1 MGGARKAEPGLAG
14 GRACGGPWRSPK
26 SRLLLSSIRLPDGKP
41 NSSGASSVP
50 GTITYRRRLGASS
63 SLGTHARQVCAGRAG
78 GRGAGRRVLGGGGLD
93 GARDRPRSRGEA
105 AASPERAQTALYQN
119 KRSERR
125 AGQSGDPARGGRGR
139 NWESWV
145 PPPKVESEKCD
156 ISEGRFL
163 TKTRLF
169 CPTPTTLPD
178 LDKVFGITAGG

>member
-1 MGGARKAEPGLAG
+1 M
-14 GRACGGPWRSPK
+14 
-26 SRLLLSSIRLPDGKP
+26 
-41 NSSGASSVP
+41 
-50 GTITYRRRLGASS
+50 
-63 SLGTHARQVCAGRAG
+63 
-78 GRGAGRRVLGGGGLD
+78 D

>member
-1 MGGARKAEPGLAG
+1 MGRRLAG

-26 SRLLLSSIRLPDGKP
+26 SRLLHSSIRLPDGKP

-63 SLGTHARQVCAGRAG
+63 SPGTHARKVRAGRAG
-78 GRGAGRRVLGGGGLD
+78 GRGARRRVLGGLG
-93 GARDRPRSRGEA
+93 RSPGSA
-105 AASPERAQTALYQN
+105 AASLERAQTALYQN
-119 KRSERR
+119 KLSERR
-125 AGQSGDPARGGRGR
+125 AGQSGDPARGGRRR

-163 TKTRLF
+163 TKTGLF